1 MREISAAD
9 WIVTNSYHALM
20 FSIIYNRN
28 VRVIVPTD
36 NVRKEMHAR
45 MKEFE
50 GSVIEGPLMQSDI
63 QGALQSFEKG
73 EKTTIN
79 LDELNRRR
87 KLSRQWLENQL
98 RNIADNKAA
107 EC

>member
-1 MREISAAD
+1 
-9 WIVTNSYHALM
+9 
-20 FSIIYNRN
+20 
-28 VRVIVPTD
+28 
-36 NVRKEMHAR
+36 
-45 MKEFE
+45 MKR
-50 GSVIEGPLMQSDI
+50 
-63 QGALQSFEKG
+63 G